1 MLADQGA
8 KILVIYPPFEDVLT
22 AFCTNAPA
30 GVRPKCIKVGATELE
45 AFATWVDQLPGSR
58 SLGPD
63 KTTPGEYAG
72 IHVECTGAK
81 SFGPTVE

>member
-1 MLADQGA
+1 M
-8 KILVIYPPFEDVLT
+8 IYPPFEDALT
-22 AFCTNAPA
+22 AFYRNAPA
-30 GVRPKCIKVGATELE
+30 GVRPKRIKVGATELE

-72 IHVECTGAK
+72 IPVECAGAK
-81 SFGPTVE
+81 SYGPVVE